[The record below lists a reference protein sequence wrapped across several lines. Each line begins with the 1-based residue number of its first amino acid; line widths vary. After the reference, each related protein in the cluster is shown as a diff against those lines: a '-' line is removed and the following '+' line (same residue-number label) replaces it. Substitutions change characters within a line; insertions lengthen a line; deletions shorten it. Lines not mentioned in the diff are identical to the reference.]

1 MIFLI
6 LCKTEFKFFIK
17 IVFICR
23 SYHKFQIYRSSF
35 NLIQCEPGI
44 FYHNIVIL
52 DFVCT
57 TMNAAVDM
65 IMRNMSIITTITT
78 MNAAADMIIMIITI
92 ITQMKVFTSWGRETI
107 KKYTREG
114 LEKMLEALSASE
126 DYGIILERDESL
138 EKTEHGFILTWFRR
152 KQRSVKVHRNT
163 QVVSA

>member
-57 TMNAAVDM
+57 HGIKFSD
-65 IMRNMSIITTITT
+65 RNLIQSSVFNRQFSWKTHLCEPSRVIASICKRIPVLHPGDHNSSSI
-78 MNAAADMIIMIITI
+78 
-92 ITQMKVFTSWGRETI
+92 
-107 KKYTREG
+107 
-114 LEKMLEALSASE
+114 
-126 DYGIILERDESL
+126 
-138 EKTEHGFILTWFRR
+138 RR
-152 KQRSVKVHRNT
+152 KQCLHCVIVNSVINT
-163 QVVSA
+163 LTKLFL